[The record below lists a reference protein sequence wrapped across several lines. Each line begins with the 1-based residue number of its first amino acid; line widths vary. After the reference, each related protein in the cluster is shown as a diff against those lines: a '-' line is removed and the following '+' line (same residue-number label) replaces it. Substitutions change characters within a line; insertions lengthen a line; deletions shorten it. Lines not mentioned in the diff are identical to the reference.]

1 MSNEYLIN
9 LTIVIIY
16 IIITIMNFVTCQLI
30 VGILIYMRIKYKSRA
45 TYTNWMYYYDY
56 NIILCTIIR
65 FRF

>member
-30 VGILIYMRIKYKSRA
+30 VGIL
-45 TYTNWMYYYDY
+45 
-56 NIILCTIIR
+56 L
-65 FRF
+65 